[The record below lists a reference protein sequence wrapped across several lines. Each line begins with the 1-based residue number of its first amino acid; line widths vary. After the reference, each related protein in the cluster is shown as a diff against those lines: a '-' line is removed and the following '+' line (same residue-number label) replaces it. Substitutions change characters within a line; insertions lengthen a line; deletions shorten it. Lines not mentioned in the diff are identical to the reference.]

1 MCSSVGAT
9 GLGTV
14 VVGLG
19 TVVVVSVVGL
29 GTVVGDVCVVG
40 EGAGLNVVAGV
51 SLLFSGAG
59 AGAGFTG
66 DGAELV
72 SVSVVV
78 TLL

>member
-9 GLGTV
+9 GLGAV

-40 EGAGLNVVAGV
+40 EGAGLDVVAGV
-51 SLLFSGAG
+51 SLLFSG